1 MKFSLGFLSQFQKL
15 IAGAVFCLI
24 FLYFFVSRRQED
36 KWEKLKKGLA
46 ESYGESPVSPTDS
59 PVYAIDVEGNARYKR
74 PSWLN
79 WWPLKMGVELQPGD
93 LVFVDDESKVVL
105 FFITQDSIVT
115 LPEGTLFH
123 VGITVPQMSKLRT
136 SGGVSSDISKKPE
149 EKMKTPSAEMRFSTR
164 VVQNPSLKK
173 AGESG
178 SDEEKNSEVVLLEDD
193 LKIVRNTRNL
203 PIAYP
208 GPNVELHARRFPTS
222 IPVTFN
228 VTDKRIK
235 LWGYLWKGRE
245 LEPQWSSVAAS
256 GFPRVPIEK
265 PGTYVFQALSEDEL
279 YASPAITIRAL
290 KRGAADFL
298 PKPENWL
305 EGVRLFQ

>member
-1 MKFSLGFLSQFQKL
+1 MKFSLDFASKFQK
-15 IAGAVFCLI
+15 IMAAAVFGL
-24 FLYFFVSRRQED
+24 LVLFFITSRRQED

-59 PVYAIDVEGNARYKR
+59 PVYAIDVEGDARYKR
-74 PSWLN
+74 PAWLN

-93 LVFVDDESKVVL
+93 LVYVDDASKVVL

-123 VGITVPQMSKLRT
+123 VGLTVPQMSKLRT
-136 SGGVSSDISKKPE
+136 SGGVSSDISSKPE
-149 EKMKTPSAEMRFSTR
+149 ERMKEPNAEMRFSTR
-164 VVQNPSLKK
+164 VIQNPSLKK
-173 AGESG
+173 AGESD
-178 SDEEKNSEVVLLEDD
+178 SDAGKNTDVVVLDED

-203 PIAYP
+203 QIAYP

-279 YASPAITIRAL
+279 YASPAIMIRAV
-290 KRGAADFL
+290 KRGATDFL
-298 PKPENWL
+298 PKPKNWL
-305 EGVRLFQ
+305 EGVRVFQ